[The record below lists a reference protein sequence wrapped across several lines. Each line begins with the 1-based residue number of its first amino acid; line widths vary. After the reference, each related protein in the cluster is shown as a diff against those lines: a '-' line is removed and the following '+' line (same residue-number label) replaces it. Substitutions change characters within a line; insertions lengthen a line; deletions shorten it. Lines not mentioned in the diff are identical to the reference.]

1 MVQNL
6 NILSFASYGNLL
18 TERPGGVGL
27 PKGPHWEE
35 RLLTATAQETY
46 QYLSS
51 DSVYLDY
58 ESGMSILAVA
68 KEGEEFQYFYLDKP
82 VCVYPGVRFAIAPYQ
97 DSCTVHMMAPPPQL
111 ASGGAFDGVGAG
123 AGAVPAA
130 PGGAGVHLLLPRKG
144 TGLLLPGGGALH
156 AGVDLCG

>member
-68 KEGEEFQYFYLDKP
+68 KEG
-82 VCVYPGVRFAIAPYQ
+82 
-97 DSCTVHMMAPPPQL
+97 
-111 ASGGAFDGVGAG
+111 
-123 AGAVPAA
+123 
-130 PGGAGVHLLLPRKG
+130 
-144 TGLLLPGGGALH
+144 
-156 AGVDLCG
+156 

>member
-46 QYLSS
+46 QYLFNTFTWTNRC
-51 DSVYLDY
+51 V
-58 ESGMSILAVA
+58 SI
-68 KEGEEFQYFYLDKP
+68 
-82 VCVYPGVRFAIAPYQ
+82 PGY
-97 DSCTVHMMAPPPQL
+97 
-111 ASGGAFDGVGAG
+111 
-123 AGAVPAA
+123 
-130 PGGAGVHLLLPRKG
+130 
-144 TGLLLPGGGALH
+144 GLLSRPTRTAALST
-156 AGVDLCG
+156 

>member
-51 DSVYLDY
+51 DSV
-58 ESGMSILAVA
+58 
-68 KEGEEFQYFYLDKP
+68 
-82 VCVYPGVRFAIAPYQ
+82 
-97 DSCTVHMMAPPPQL
+97 
-111 ASGGAFDGVGAG
+111 
-123 AGAVPAA
+123 
-130 PGGAGVHLLLPRKG
+130 
-144 TGLLLPGGGALH
+144 
-156 AGVDLCG
+156 

>member
-97 DSCTVHMMAPPPQL
+97 DSCTVHMMARRTSWPQAEPL
-111 ASGGAFDGVGAG
+111 TVS
-123 AGAVPAA
+123 
-130 PGGAGVHLLLPRKG
+130 
-144 TGLLLPGGGALH
+144 
-156 AGVDLCG
+156 

>member
-58 ESGMSILAVA
+58 ESGI
-68 KEGEEFQYFYLDKP
+68 
-82 VCVYPGVRFAIAPYQ
+82 PGY
-97 DSCTVHMMAPPPQL
+97 
-111 ASGGAFDGVGAG
+111 
-123 AGAVPAA
+123 
-130 PGGAGVHLLLPRKG
+130 
-144 TGLLLPGGGALH
+144 GLLSRPTRTAALST
-156 AGVDLCG
+156 

>member
-97 DSCTVHMMAPPPQL
+97 DSCTVHMMAP
-111 ASGGAFDGVGAG
+111 AG
-123 AGAVPAA
+123 
-130 PGGAGVHLLLPRKG
+130 LRRSL
-144 TGLLLPGGGALH
+144 
-156 AGVDLCG
+156 